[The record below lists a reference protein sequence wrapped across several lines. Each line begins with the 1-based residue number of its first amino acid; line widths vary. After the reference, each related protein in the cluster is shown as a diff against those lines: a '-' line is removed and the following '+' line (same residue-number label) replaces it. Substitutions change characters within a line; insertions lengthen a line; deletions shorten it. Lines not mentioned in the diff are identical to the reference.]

1 MARLAD
7 DSVAVSNL
15 TPQQVQEQ
23 ATSTASQIV
32 TNNIAGMAATPV
44 AAPVGGYSAARSVE
58 NPAPVAPPKPA
69 TPSTPTPPATPP
81 TSTGFTQA
89 DIDKAVA
96 AQKAAD
102 ANNAAAVKAANITDA
117 ATQGAAVLAGYGLTG
132 DIAGGIVAMMQ
143 NGLDMTT
150 ITNVIDSSD
159 PMTAVKGL
167 GLSDS
172 QLSAATG
179 LVSAWQTRFSG
190 NQARI
195 AAGLQPL
202 DPATYI
208 QNEQSYKQVMTMAGI
223 PNNSPLMT
231 TDYLGNLMAMDVSPA
246 EVKMR
251 VDTATAA
258 IQNED
263 PQVIQQLQSQYGLST
278 ASLMTHLL
286 DPKVAAPVIQQEYN
300 AATIGAEAARA
311 GANIAYGGTGPL
323 SAMSLAAQGITQAQA
338 AQGFQQIASQ
348 TPAFQSLAS
357 RYTGYGQAGDVAGQ
371 LGAATF
377 GTQGAAQ
384 AEAELT
390 RLRAQESGA
399 FGGSA
404 GASKGSLLG
413 AQEGVS

>member
-1 MARLAD
+1 MARSAD
-7 DSVAVSNL
+7 QSSG
-15 TPQQVQEQ
+15 
-23 ATSTASQIV
+23 ASD
-32 TNNIAGMAATPV
+32 AALPSSQFGGDASAV
-44 AAPVGGYSAARSVE
+44 AA
-58 NPAPVAPPKPA
+58 NTPKPA
-69 TPSTPTPPATPP
+69 AKVTPPTPPAPAANPAPATPP
-81 TSTGFTQA
+81 ATTGFTQA

-96 AQKAAD
+96 AATATQKTTD
-102 ANNAAAVKAANITDA
+102 ANNVAAVKAASITDA
-117 ATQGAAVLAGYGLTG
+117 ATQGAAVLSGYGLTG
-132 DIAGGIVAMMQ
+132 DIANGIVAMMQ

-167 GLSDS
+167 GLSDT
-172 QLSAATG
+172 QLSAATN

-208 QNEQSYKQVMTMAGI
+208 QNENSYKQVMTMAGI
-223 PNNSPLMT
+223 PNSSPLMAT
-231 TDYLGNLMAMDVSPA
+231 QYLGNLMAMDVSPA
-246 EVKMR
+246 EIKMR

-311 GANIAYGGTGPL
+311 NANIAYGGTGPL
-323 SAMSLAAQGITQAQA
+323 SAMSLAAQGISQAQA
-338 AQGFQQIASQ
+338 AQGFQQIAGQ
-348 TPAFQSLAS
+348 TPALQTLAG
-357 RYTGYGQAGDVAGQ
+357 RYTGYGTAGNVAGQ

-377 GTQGAAQ
+377 GTAGAAQ
-384 AEAELT
+384 AEAEIT
-390 RLRAQESGA
+390 RLRAQESA
-399 FGGSA
+399 SFSGSA

>member
-1 MARLAD
+1 MARSAD
-7 DSVAVSNL
+7 QSSGASNAALPSSQFGGDAGAVAAN
-15 TPQQVQEQ
+15 TPKAAV
-23 ATSTASQIV
+23 
-32 TNNIAGMAATPV
+32 AATP
-44 AAPVGGYSAARSVE
+44 
-58 NPAPVAPPKPA
+58 PA
-69 TPSTPTPPATPP
+69 TTPQPSTPPPATPP
-81 TSTGFTQA
+81 ASTGFTQA
-89 DIDKAVA
+89 DIDAAVA
-96 AQKAAD
+96 KATATQKTTD

-117 ATQGAAVLAGYGLTG
+117 ATQGAAVLAGFGLTG
-132 DIAGGIVAMMQ
+132 DIANGIVAMMQ

-159 PMTAVKGL
+159 PVTAVKKL

-172 QLSAATG
+172 QLSAATS

-223 PNNSPLMT
+223 PNNSPLMA

-263 PQVIQQLQSQYGLST
+263 PQVIQQLQAQYGLST

-323 SAMSLAAQGITQAQA
+323 SAMSLAAQGVSQAQA
-338 AQGFQQIASQ
+338 ATEFQQIAAQ
-348 TPAFQSLAS
+348 TPALQSLAS
-357 RYTGYGQAGDVAGQ
+357 RYTGYGQAGNVAGQ
-371 LGAATF
+371 LGAAVF

-384 AEAELT
+384 AEAEIT
-390 RLRAQESGA
+390 RLKAQESGA